1 MRHPP
6 AGIVVRKLRPQI
18 VQAQRTQYRVGDRM
32 EQGIAV
38 RMGDRAHLVFDM
50 QTAQHQG
57 HLLEAEPIGG
67 SRNHDQ
73 CEYSDSCRL

>member
-1 MRHPP
+1 
-6 AGIVVRKLRPQI
+6 
-18 VQAQRTQYRVGDRM
+18 M

-50 QTAQHQG
+50 QTAQRKD

-73 CEYSDSCRL
+73 CEYSDSCLL